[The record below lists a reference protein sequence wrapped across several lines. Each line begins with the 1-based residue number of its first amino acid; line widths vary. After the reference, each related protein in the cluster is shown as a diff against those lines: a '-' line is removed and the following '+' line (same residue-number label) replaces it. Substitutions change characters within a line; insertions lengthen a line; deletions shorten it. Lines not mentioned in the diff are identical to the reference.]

1 MSHSRFQEHLHA
13 YISVREALGFQMR
26 AERTL
31 LQDFVRFVDTCGQ
44 VGPIR
49 AQWAVDWACAT
60 SAQRGTGGAAHRLSM
75 ARGFLSYLQALLP
88 DTEVPDH
95 GLIAAFRRPTPYL
108 LTPPQI
114 TALLHAARQLGPP
127 GALRPHTVATVIGLL
142 ASTGLR
148 IGEALRLMITD
159 VRLEETPPH
168 VHIRETK
175 FHKSRFVPLHTTTAT
190 QIRRYTALRTALR
203 YDALTDAFF
212 VSEQGHART
221 YDVMR
226 TCFAQLCRQLGL
238 APTERGRRPSLH
250 ALRHAFALERLRC
263 WYHEGADVQALL
275 PHLSV
280 YLGHVRP
287 QESYWYL
294 TATPELLGAAAAR
307 FQHYAAQGEDL

>member
-108 LTPPQI
+108 LTPQQI
-114 TALLHAARQLGPP
+114 TALLHAAQQRRAP
-127 GALRPHTVATVIGLL
+127 GGDP
-142 ASTGLR
+142 STR
-148 IGEALRLMITD
+148 AY
-159 VRLEETPPH
+159 
-168 VHIRETK
+168 
-175 FHKSRFVPLHTTTAT
+175 SRD
-190 QIRRYTALRTALR
+190 Q
-203 YDALTDAFF
+203 
-212 VSEQGHART
+212 VS
-221 YDVMR
+221 
-226 TCFAQLCRQLGL
+226 
-238 APTERGRRPSLH
+238 
-250 ALRHAFALERLRC
+250 
-263 WYHEGADVQALL
+263 
-275 PHLSV
+275 
-280 YLGHVRP
+280 
-287 QESYWYL
+287 
-294 TATPELLGAAAAR
+294 
-307 FQHYAAQGEDL
+307 